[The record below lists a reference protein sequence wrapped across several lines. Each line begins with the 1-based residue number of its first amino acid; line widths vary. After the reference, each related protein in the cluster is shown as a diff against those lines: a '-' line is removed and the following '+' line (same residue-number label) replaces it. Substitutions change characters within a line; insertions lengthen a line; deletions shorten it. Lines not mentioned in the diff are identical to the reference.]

1 MKPTIFFLIN
11 SIDLIRGG
19 LTRASLKQASFF
31 AELGY
36 ETYMLT
42 FNFNPRYPIIRQKLL
57 EMNKIH
63 QNVIIRNMYEELE
76 GYEKPITCKTP
87 TKKASLTE
95 LSEGLTM
102 EKRPDHNAYRVFKNG
117 LYIKYISLNNDG
129 SLQFIDYFDE
139 NRYRTK
145 RETYDPWGN
154 LKKIAYMDLPLNKP
168 RQLIYYD
175 TNGKAFLTQWNN
187 PNNGKVQRIWLFD
200 KNSSIINS
208 YVNDNVTY
216 KVQWLH
222 QTIDRL
228 GGSQSVVISDT
239 RSTDEILINL
249 NHPKAAKVW
258 RLHSNHLDK
267 PFTVDAD
274 IAPKVKLGF
283 NHIDCFDAAVFLTEE
298 QKKDV
303 IYRVGEKSH
312 LKVVP
317 HYHELSTGPF
327 QSFISEKRKDEK
339 LGVIISRLST
349 LKRVDHTVRAF
360 KNVVERIPDA
370 KLEIWGVGNQYSS
383 LKKLINQLQ
392 LDNNVFLKGY
402 THYPDKIYQ
411 KALFSVLT
419 SKSEGFALSV
429 LESMYHK
436 TPVISYNIKYGPRD
450 MIENNIN
457 GFILENGSID
467 ELSNKMIFMYENPKT
482 AISMGK
488 KAKKYIDKHFNREI
502 YKEKWLDTVNLA
514 LHNKFKS
521 SR

>member
-1 MKPTIFFLIN
+1 
-11 SIDLIRGG
+11 
-19 LTRASLKQASFF
+19 
-31 AELGY
+31 
-36 ETYMLT
+36 
-42 FNFNPRYPIIRQKLL
+42 
-57 EMNKIH
+57 MNKIH

-258 RLHSNHLDK
+258 RLHSNHLNKPNNGKVQRIWLFDK
-267 PFTVDAD
+267 NSSIINSYVNDNVTY
-274 IAPKVKLGF
+274 KVQWLHQTIDRLGGSQS
-283 NHIDCFDAAVFLTEE
+283 V
-298 QKKDV
+298 V
-303 IYRVGEKSH
+303 ISDTR
-312 LKVVP
+312 
-317 HYHELSTGPF
+317 ST
-327 QSFISEKRKDEK
+327 DE
-339 LGVIISRLST
+339 I
-349 LKRVDHTVRAF
+349 
-360 KNVVERIPDA
+360 
-370 KLEIWGVGNQYSS
+370 
-383 LKKLINQLQ
+383 LINLNHPKAAKVWRLHSNH
-392 LDNNVFLKGY
+392 LDK
-402 THYPDKIYQ
+402 
-411 KALFSVLT
+411 
-419 SKSEGFALSV
+419 
-429 LESMYHK
+429 
-436 TPVISYNIKYGPRD
+436 
-450 MIENNIN
+450 
-457 GFILENGSID
+457 
-467 ELSNKMIFMYENPKT
+467 
-482 AISMGK
+482 
-488 KAKKYIDKHFNREI
+488 
-502 YKEKWLDTVNLA
+502 
-514 LHNKFKS
+514 
-521 SR
+521 